1 MSPALVVRGLSKAF
15 GDTRAVDD
23 LSLTVERGEIYGFLG
38 RNGAGKTTTIRMLL
52 GMIRPDRGSISLLG
66 ERVPNRGPWARVGS
80 LVEAAAA
87 WPELSVR
94 DNLQTLADL
103 HGLRDRGAVT
113 RAIDVL
119 DLGALAGRPARD
131 LSQGNLQRLALAM
144 ALLPDPE
151 LLILDE
157 PTNAL
162 DPAGVVHVRELLVG
176 LARDKG
182 TTIFVSS
189 HLLDEVA
196 RTCTRIGI
204 LHEGRLV
211 EELAREELD
220 RLVSKRLVIETPD
233 PEGARRALEAAGVTL
248 TRVSV
253 EAEDLEE
260 YFLRRTGGR

>member
-1 MSPALVVRGLSKAF
+1 MSALLVRNLCKRFGTTQAVEGLN
-15 GDTRAVDD
+15 
-23 LSLTVERGEIYGFLG
+23 LSIERGEIYGFLG

-52 GMIRPDRGSISLLG
+52 GMIGPDRGTVSLLG
-66 ERVPNRGPWARVGS
+66 QPVTRDRGPWNRVGS

-94 DNLQTLADL
+94 DNLRTLADY
-103 HGLRDRGAVT
+103 HGLRDRQAVD
-113 RAIDVL
+113 RVVEAL
-119 DLGALAGRPARD
+119 DLGSLLHRPARN

-144 ALLPDPE
+144 ALLPEPE

-176 LARDKG
+176 LARDRG

-196 RTCTRIGI
+196 RVCTRIGI
-204 LHEGRLV
+204 LHEGKLV
-211 EELAREELD
+211 EELTRDQLEH
-220 RLVSKRLVIETPD
+220 LVAKRLVVETPD
-233 PEGARRALEAAGVTL
+233 PERARRVLEGAGIELTKVVVESEELEA
-248 TRVSV
+248 
-253 EAEDLEE
+253 